1 MAAVLPL
8 GGCHHDTAPQAVVP
22 AQRRLEY
29 ANDLDVLLAVDKQ
42 TNQDKGSRTADKW
55 QPPRRAYRCEY
66 ARRNTGIKAR
76 YRLSVTP
83 PEKLALQEMPAAC
96 PQ

>member
-1 MAAVLPL
+1 MSPRHRPA
-8 GGCHHDTAPQAVVP
+8 GGRTP
-22 AQRRLEY
+22 RRR
-29 ANDLDVLLAVDKQ
+29 
-42 TNQDKGSRTADKW
+42 QDKGSRTADKW

-66 ARRNTGIKAR
+66 ARRYTGIKAE